1 MECIISIQDIYIETN
16 ISIYGYIDIL
26 LSYKNDIV
34 IFFKIQVFL
43 NVVNYF
49 QQFQHPFD
57 FWVAMEV
64 SFSLA
69 HLAFQSL
76 FSHHLSVAK

>member
-1 MECIISIQDIYIETN
+1 MSIQDIYRN
-16 ISIYGYIDIL
+16 KYIDIL

-34 IFFKIQVFL
+34 IFFKIQVL

-57 FWVAMEV
+57 FWVAMAMEV
-64 SFSLA
+64 SFSLP